1 MVIIKNW
8 KKYYT
13 IEESKKI
20 TEKYIKKSA
29 DELIFELRNK
39 NINKEIKIKKYNL
52 KKIFMYNVIISDKV
66 HDIIHNF
73 INSYKNVFLKTFSD
87 TWIYYENLIREN
99 YINNSIKFQN

>member
-39 NINKEIKIKKYNL
+39 RNKNQKIQSKKNIY
-52 KKIFMYNVIISDKV
+52 V
-66 HDIIHNF
+66 
-73 INSYKNVFLKTFSD
+73 
-87 TWIYYENLIREN
+87 
-99 YINNSIKFQN
+99 